1 MLLILPGCKDKNTEE
16 EYMAAAALL
25 DAHDYEAAAVSFTE
39 LSNGSGMLAEVYRGL
54 GLAEFYQGNYAEAS
68 IALSKSLLHLNTD
81 NREFEKD
88 VKSYLALSRTRRM
101 EYQEAIKIYDELIQE
116 YTEADYYYLRGNCC
130 MELGDYESAKADFDR
145 AAELSTD
152 SAMFISI
159 YEIFDEMQMNA
170 DGAAY
175 LEKGLSLVAAD
186 DYYSKGLIYYY
197 LQEYGN
203 AKENL
208 QKSLNDAKNKD
219 AVLLLG
225 KVYMAMEDISSAR
238 ALYQEYVSDEQVAAE
253 AYNGLALCDIQIE
266 DYDSALENV
275 QKGLEIAD
283 QNAKKSLLFNELC
296 IYEYL
301 NDWPT
306 AREKADAYLELYPGD
321 EAAIREQQFLNH

>member
-1 MLLILPGCKDKNTEE
+1 MLLIMPGCKDKNTEE
-16 EYMAAAALL
+16 EYMEAAALL
-25 DAHDYEAAAVSFTE
+25 EAHDYEAAAESFAE

-81 NREFEKD
+81 NQEFEKD

-101 EYQEAIKIYDELIQE
+101 EYEEAIMIYDELIQE
-116 YTEADYYYLRGNCC
+116 YVEADYYYLRGNCC
-130 MELGDYESAKADFDR
+130 MELGDYESAKVDFDH

-175 LEKGLSLVAAD
+175 LEKGLSLVDAD

-208 QKSLNDAKNKD
+208 QKSLKSEKNKD

-225 KVYMAMEDISSAR
+225 KVYMEMEDISSAR

-253 AYNGLALCDIQIE
+253 AYNGLALCDIQME
-266 DYDSALENV
+266 DYDSALKNV

-283 QNAKKSLLFNELC
+283 QSAKKSLLFNELC